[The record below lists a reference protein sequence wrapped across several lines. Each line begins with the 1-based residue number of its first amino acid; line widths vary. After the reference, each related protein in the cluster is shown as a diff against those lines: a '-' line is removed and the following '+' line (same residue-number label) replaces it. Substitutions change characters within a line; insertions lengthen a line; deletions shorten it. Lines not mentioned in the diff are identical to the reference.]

1 MTFTKWSQI
10 RDEQIERI
18 GREEFEAGKE
28 QMLAEARGWRLAEI
42 RRRRGQEP
50 NQEPTTTVTRPHPA
64 AWSHDRRGRVA
75 CRATCSYMQ
84 PRRSRALQVR
94 GRWFDRSCAHQP
106 EHFLGDLE
114 NRG

>member
-42 RRRRGQEP
+42 RRRRGLTQAQVAERMGVGKSRVS
-50 NQEPTTTVTRPHPA
+50 QIE
-64 AWSHDRRGRVA
+64 RGRVST
-75 CRATCSYMQ
+75 REVLDRYVQ
-84 PRRSRALQVR
+84 ALG
-94 GRWFDRSCAHQP
+94 GRLSLMADF
-106 EHFLGDLE
+106 GDELL
-114 NRG
+114 RVG